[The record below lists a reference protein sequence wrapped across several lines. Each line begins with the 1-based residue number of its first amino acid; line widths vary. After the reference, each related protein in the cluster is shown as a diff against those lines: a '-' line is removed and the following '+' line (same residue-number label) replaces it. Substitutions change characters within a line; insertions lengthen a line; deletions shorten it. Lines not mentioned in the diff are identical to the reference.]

1 MFVSQSETQIT
12 ISWLAPF
19 NGGMLIN
26 SYEVYW
32 NGQDLNTFVMLAQVD
47 SNTLVYKNSIVTPGT
62 TY

>member
-1 MFVSQSETQIT
+1 
-12 ISWLAPF
+12 
-19 NGGMLIN
+19 MLIN

-47 SNTLVYKNSIVTPGT
+47 SNTLVYKNSIVTPGI

>member
-1 MFVSQSETQIT
+1 
-12 ISWLAPF
+12 
-19 NGGMLIN
+19 MLIN